1 MPAEEHPLSG
11 AAASARTVSSLY
23 RQSQAR
29 LASRAR
35 LTGAGEPRR
44 RHLRGASRRLISG
57 DAGESSHPLRARGA
71 VFALPAF
78 TVAEP
83 DSFRK
88 ETLMRAIV
96 IPAAVAVAAMLT
108 AGPMAGS
115 AQARGCL
122 KGAAV
127 GGVAG
132 HLLGHHAL
140 LGAGAGCLI
149 GHHEASKRAR
159 ERAVQQRERARYRP
173 EYEGR

>member
-44 RHLRGASRRLISG
+44 RRLISG
-57 DAGESSHPLRARGA
+57 DAGESSHPLRAQGA

-159 ERAVQQRERARYRP
+159 ERAVQRRERARYRP